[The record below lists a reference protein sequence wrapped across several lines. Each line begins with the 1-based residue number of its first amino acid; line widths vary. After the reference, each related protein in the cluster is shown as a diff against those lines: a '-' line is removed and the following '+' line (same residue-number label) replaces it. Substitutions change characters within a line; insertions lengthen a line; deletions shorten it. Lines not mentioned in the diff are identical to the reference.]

1 LHEESLLLGR
11 DLGASEL
18 LATGLEALMWAAA
31 ERGQPHR
38 AAHLGGAAEALRE
51 VLGVPLPADGRT
63 GHEQALAALRAA
75 LGGESAA
82 TAWAAGRALALED
95 AITLAL
101 ESSSPDQ

>member
-1 LHEESLLLGR
+1 
-11 DLGASEL
+11 L
-18 LATGLEALMWAAA
+18 LATGLEALMWVAA

-51 VLGVPLPADGRT
+51 ALGVPLPADGRA
-63 GHEQALAALRAA
+63 GHDQTLAALRAA
-75 LGGESAA
+75 LGEESAA